1 MNENIDLTK
10 ILEGCPKGT
19 KFYSSIKGDVF
30 FVGINSKGDYPILV
44 QREPNLTVSFTSEGK
59 FFEEYGECTLFP
71 SSTQRD
77 WSKFKRFWDKPKV
90 EKFDPKTLQPFD
102 KVLGFYEVKGGS
114 CECNI
119 FSHLIGKECSAVCT
133 GIIYNKCIPYNEET
147 KHLIGTNNDCPEYYK
162 WWEK

>member
-1 MNENIDLTK
+1 MNEKCLLDEFQQKVVEKLSNEVVYIIIK
-10 ILEGCPKGT
+10 QVESAINNAERFRAEPKT
-19 KFYSSIKGDVF
+19 
-30 FVGINSKGDYPILV
+30 
-44 QREPNLTVSFTSEGK
+44 
-59 FFEEYGECTLFP
+59 
-71 SSTQRD
+71 
-77 WSKFKRFWDKPKV
+77 